1 MKRILISILFLVSFS
16 PSVFADATESGL
28 ENIFDIYIIKPE
40 RRAAGDRVVVK
51 GDTATIYYWESAA
64 KRKPDEVIC
73 DAFKYLLLGRTT
85 YGRGAKE
92 AFEKYPAVQ
101 KIELSLYD
109 IESGTRHGDKIAEI
123 LPTQKVFEYL
133 KISVLRNSI
142 MNKPFNRSDVQ
153 HMIEQK
159 KCPEIGKTYIDSVA
173 LKQDYFKEQK

>member
-1 MKRILISILFLVSFS
+1 MKHILLSGLAMLMISSLA
-16 PSVFADATESGL
+16 FADATESGL
-28 ENIFDIYIIKPE
+28 EDIFDIYIIKPE

-73 DAFKYLLLGRTT
+73 DAFEYLLLGRTT

-92 AFEKYPAVQ
+92 AFEKYPSVQ

-109 IESGTRHGDKIAEI
+109 IETSTRHGDKIAEI
-123 LPTQKVFEYL
+123 LPAQKVFEYL
-133 KISVLRNSI
+133 KISVVRNSI
-142 MNKPFNRSDVQ
+142 MNKSFDRSNVQ
-153 HMIEQK
+153 RMIEQK
-159 KCPEIGKTYIDSVA
+159 KCPEIGKTYIDNVA